1 MNPFE
6 ASPALSL
13 LGDRRPL
20 FSTKRPF
27 VKLLY
32 VACTCYRIKSVGWE
46 FLALV
51 FARSIARSSR
61 LCVSYLWCSYH
72 RPAHPQQEPEET
84 ERWAGAVRSANADL
98 DANVCKALCVNAHL
112 SRAKNA
118 RRRWGT
124 RIVVCSS
131 ASNPSS
137 INRLRGSTSSVNEIA
152 IVTCD
157 QVYSRRV

>member
-6 ASPALSL
+6 ASTALSL

-46 FLALV
+46 FLSL
-51 FARSIARSSR
+51 FFERNIDRR
-61 LCVSYLWCSYH
+61 LELGVEDDCKDGLKLCLFKAKIWVEVPYLQNKWVH
-72 RPAHPQQEPEET
+72 TPLLA
-84 ERWAGAVRSANADL
+84 
-98 DANVCKALCVNAHL
+98 
-112 SRAKNA
+112 
-118 RRRWGT
+118 
-124 RIVVCSS
+124 
-131 ASNPSS
+131 
-137 INRLRGSTSSVNEIA
+137 VNEIA
-152 IVTCD
+152 IATCD